1 MYNIRSCGGTTCVVR
16 KRGEETVLPVVT
28 QPVLVVG
35 DLILDEYLIGRA
47 TRLSREAP
55 VPVLERTR
63 RRVVPGGAANPAV
76 NIARLDGRA
85 VAVGVVGAD
94 EAGREL
100 QAALAQ
106 AGVAVEGIVVD
117 PSRPTTTKTRILAE
131 GSFVHGQ
138 HLARIDHVD
147 RRPLGQ
153 DVEARLLEHL
163 SRLAPEAGAI
173 LISNYRNGVVTDRL
187 IAHCLALRERHGV
200 ALLVDS
206 QGGLA
211 RFQTFDLVKCN
222 RAEAEAE
229 LGRPIPAA
237 PGERAPLLAAL
248 RKRCQAGAVVVTLG
262 SEGMAWLNEA
272 DYGEAP
278 PVRRA
283 TVFDVTGA
291 GDTVI
296 AVLTLAHLAGL
307 SLAEGCRL
315 ANAAAGLVVQV
326 LGNYAPTRA
335 EISAWL
341 AGQRGGEVRAGLA

>member
-1 MYNIRSCGGTTCVVR
+1 M
-16 KRGEETVLPVVT
+16 LPVVP

-76 NIARLDGRA
+76 NIARLEGRA
-85 VAVGVVGAD
+85 IAVGVIGD
-94 EAGREL
+94 DQAGREL
-100 QAALAQ
+100 QDALVC
-106 AGVAVEGIVVD
+106 AGVDVAGVVVD

-147 RRPLGQ
+147 RRPLSAA
-153 DVEARLLEHL
+153 VEAQLLDHL
-163 SRLAPEAGAI
+163 SRLAHEAGAI

-187 IAHCLALRERHGV
+187 IAHCLALKAQHGL

-206 QGGLA
+206 QGDLA
-211 RFQTFDLVKCN
+211 RFRAFDLVKCN

-229 LGRPIPAA
+229 LGRPFPLDKKA
-237 PGERAPLLAAL
+237 RAEFLATL
-248 RKRCQAGAVVVTLG
+248 RARCRAGAVVVTLG
-262 SEGMAWLNEA
+262 GEGMAWLDEEG
-272 DYGEAP
+272 YGTAAP
-278 PVRRA
+278 PRRA

-307 SLAEGCRL
+307 PLAEACHL

-335 EISAWL
+335 EIAAVL
-341 AGQRGGEVRAGLA
+341 AHESPDV